1 MNENFKEQLEIM
13 NQQTKE
19 LASLYQKAASNKAG
33 KSVNEFWIWYALLI
47 LGGEYSQQDIC
58 DTWSLPKQTVNTI
71 VTNLVKKGYVTL
83 EVVPGTR
90 NRKIIRVT
98 DEGKAYGENIVMPV
112 YEAEVSALQ
121 QISEQERT
129 IFISMLGK
137 YINLLK
143 KEIDNL

>member
-98 DEGKAYGENIVMPV
+98 DEGKEYGESIVMPV